1 MDQLQIGAFIA
12 KKRKEKNLSQAALA
26 DKLGVSNKTVS
37 KWETGKCMPD
47 YSVIESLCKELE
59 ISVSELMDGEEA
71 ADKSIRT
78 YDDTQILDLIKRT
91 QNLEN
96 QKNMMWGIIVFIIGI
111 VMVMFSKNIGGS
123 SVKDFISGL
132 MLGVGSAEMLVGI
145 FVTASSLPKIK

>member
-26 DKLGVSNKTVS
+26 DKIGVSNKTIS

-59 ISVSELMDGEEA
+59 ISVSELMDGEEV
-71 ADKSIRT
+71 ADKSIRA

-96 QKNMMWGIIVFIIGI
+96 QKNMMLGIIVFIIGVVI
-111 VMVMFSKNIGGS
+111 AMFSKNIGGT
-123 SVKDFISGL
+123 SVKDIISGL
-132 MLGVGSAEMLVGI
+132 MLGAGFAEMLVGI